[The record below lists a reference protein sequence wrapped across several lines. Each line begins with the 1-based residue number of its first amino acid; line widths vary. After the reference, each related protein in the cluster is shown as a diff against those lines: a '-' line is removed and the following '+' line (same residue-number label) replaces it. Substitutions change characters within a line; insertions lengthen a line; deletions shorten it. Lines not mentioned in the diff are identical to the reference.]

1 MNMLCR
7 HEVLSAPRGQL
18 HACLPNFVK
27 SFRIT
32 SLADPHLLTPIE
44 SHPYVKQGVAPPSL
58 RFCPSSDLSVE
69 SVAPMSDDFRV
80 SIEKLVYGGE
90 GLAHADGNTVFVP
103 YVLPGAQVRAV
114 ARKKQKKLLWA
125 ELLEV
130 TSPAKERSK
139 PKCPH
144 FQKCGGCHYQHI
156 SANEQLRLKKEI
168 LRETLSRLGGLSWD
182 GAIVEHSAEPYA
194 YRNRAQ
200 WAVRDGMPRA
210 LGYFLPESSVILPI
224 DECPVLSSLL
234 AQTFLKLQDMTRSNT
249 LPAGIQE
256 IEAFVDSSDQKIALN
271 IAFDKFP
278 KSAEELA
285 SLFRSALPQLE
296 SLLLLDQ
303 KKNKFELSGPG
314 YLTQEAGGYQYRVSH
329 LSFFQ
334 VNRFLIEDLLKTV
347 VASAHGETALD
358 LYAGVGFFTL
368 PLTKTFAKVVSV
380 DANLAA
386 TRDLLT
392 NAETAKVAVASHN
405 EHVEEFL
412 KKTSEKPEFVVLDP
426 PRSGLGAR
434 AAKGLAELGAKEIV
448 YLSCDPS
455 TLARDLA
462 VLTNSPRKP
471 KEIETPSNR
480 YEITEMHLFDLF
492 PQTFHIETLVRLRR
506 AP

>member
-1 MNMLCR
+1 M
-7 HEVLSAPRGQL
+7 
-18 HACLPNFVK
+18 
-27 SFRIT
+27 
-32 SLADPHLLTPIE
+32 ADE
-44 SHPYVKQGVAPPSL
+44 L
-58 RFCPSSDLSVE
+58 RL
-69 SVAPMSDDFRV
+69 
-80 SIEKLVYGGE
+80 SIEKLVYGGD

-103 YVLPGAQVRAV
+103 FVLPGEEVRA
-114 ARKKQKKLLWA
+114 ATKTKQKKLLWA

-139 PKCPH
+139 PRCPH

-156 SANEQLRLKKEI
+156 SATEQLRLKREI
-168 LRETLSRLGGLSWD
+168 LLETLSRLGGISWD
-182 GAIVEHSAEPYA
+182 SAIVEHAAETYG

-200 WAVRDGMPRA
+200 WAVRGGLPRA
-210 LGYFLPESSVILPI
+210 LGYFLQESSVILPI
-224 DECPVLSSLL
+224 DECPVLSPLL
-234 AQTFLKLQDMTRSNT
+234 AQTFLKLQDMTRSGT
-249 LPAGIQE
+249 LPIGVQE
-256 IEAFVDSSDQKIALN
+256 IEAFADSRDEKIALN
-271 IAFDKFP
+271 VAFDKFP
-278 KSAEELA
+278 KSAEELSSA
-285 SLFRSALPQLE
+285 FRDALPRLE

-347 VASAHGETALD
+347 VGNAKGTAALD

-368 PLTKTFAKVVSV
+368 PLAKTFAKVVSV

-386 TRDLLT
+386 TRDLSV
-392 NAETAKVAVASHN
+392 NAELAKIAIASHN
-405 EHVEEFL
+405 EHAEEFL
-412 KKTSEKPEFVVLDP
+412 KRTDETPDFVVLDP
-426 PRSGLGAR
+426 PRAGLGAR
-434 AAKGLAELGAKEIV
+434 AAKDLAELGANEIV

-471 KEIETPSNR
+471 KEIAAPENR

-506 AP
+506 SS